1 MFKRIM
7 LVVVL
12 MAAMMVMVAPVSAES
27 VPWVFT
33 VTPDEY
39 TCHTAYYSDWAVGN
53 VTFEVAVPNESF
65 HPIVHYFKEGVE
77 QAYFEM
83 DYYGSTVRTTFEVA
97 PTYDEAGNILD
108 KYTEYTFI
116 LETKSRTIVEDVLIH
131 TGPCN

>member
-1 MFKRIM
+1 M

-12 MAAMMVMVAPVSAES
+12 MAAMMVMVAPVSAGND
-27 VPWVFT
+27 PWVFI

-39 TCHTAYYSDWAVGN
+39 TCHASTNWESWAVGW

-65 HPIVHYFKEGVE
+65 HPIVHYYKEGVE
-77 QAYFEM
+77 QAYFDM
-83 DYYGSTVRTTFEVA
+83 DYYGSTVTTTFEVA
-97 PTYDEAGNILD
+97 PTYDEDGNIVD

-116 LETKSRTIVEDVLIH
+116 LETKSRTIVKDVLIH